1 MKSYIGIDWSQCKHD
16 ICFLNDA
23 GSILK
28 QSVIQHSQTGF
39 EELDRLR
46 TQMGVP
52 PSDCLIGLE
61 TANSILVDFLWDQ
74 GYTQIFVLSPN
85 LVKGSRTRFRNSGA
99 KDDPQDARLIA
110 DILRTDQNRLQCWK
124 PDSSLTRQIRK
135 KVSFIHF
142 LTINIVRM
150 TNRQRAVLRR
160 YHPAAIDL
168 FSGLKTQIAQ
178 HFILEFPT
186 PQATNSLDLVT
197 FRSFAKHH
205 HYTHP
210 HKLAG
215 ILAKLETPYPQ
226 ADLGIVE
233 ACQGEAQ
240 GLARLLLEMI
250 QLKLVNL
257 KELQKLLDQH
267 PDRDIYASLPGTSV
281 YLQAGLI
288 SKFGDDRQRF
298 PSTSRV
304 QALAG
309 TSPITVSSGKRKYV
323 RFRRSCDHE
332 FRHIAQQWAKLSL
345 RSSVWANVYYSN
357 VRPKCNSESH
367 AFRCLANRWLAILW
381 RLWQDETVYNEV
393 YHMHQRAI
401 KSKPVN

>member
-1 MKSYIGIDWSQCKHD
+1 MKLYLGIDWSQSKHD

-46 TQMGVP
+46 ARMGLLP
-52 PSDCLIGLE
+52 ADCLIGLE

-110 DILRTDQNRLQCWK
+110 DILRTDQGRLQCWK

-142 LTINIVRM
+142 LTVNIVRM
-150 TNRQRAVLRR
+150 TNRQRAVLGR
-160 YHPAAIDL
+160 YYPAAIDM
-168 FSGLKTQIAQ
+168 FSSLKTQISQ

-186 PQATNSLDLVT
+186 PQAANSLDLVT

-215 ILAKLETPYPQ
+215 ILAKLEMPYPQ

-250 QLKLVNL
+250 QLKLVL
-257 KELQKLLDQH
+257 CQ
-267 PDRDIYASLPGTSV
+267 S
-281 YLQAGLI
+281 
-288 SKFGDDRQRF
+288 
-298 PSTSRV
+298 
-304 QALAG
+304 
-309 TSPITVSSGKRKYV
+309 
-323 RFRRSCDHE
+323 
-332 FRHIAQQWAKLSL
+332 
-345 RSSVWANVYYSN
+345 
-357 VRPKCNSESH
+357 
-367 AFRCLANRWLAILW
+367 
-381 RLWQDETVYNEV
+381 
-393 YHMHQRAI
+393 
-401 KSKPVN
+401 